1 MICSFCHW
9 RWNQHSIDIKSYCR
23 VAEVIGKRRSALS
36 IEVDDNFTTNQQ
48 DDR

>member
-1 MICSFCHW
+1 MLILPLAMESAL
-9 RWNQHSIDIKSYCR
+9 NDINSYCR

-36 IEVDDNFTTNQQ
+36 IEVDENFTTNQQ